1 MDAFKP
7 TNAAQ
12 LKEALAWCAAEG
24 ESVSVRGLGTK
35 SGLGRPVAAKRVL
48 DVSALKGGIDYQPEE
63 LVLTCAAATPMRE
76 ILLLLEQRAQMLA
89 FEPPDLGP
97 LYGAEPGSGTLAGA
111 LAANLGGPRRVK
123 MGAARDHFLGFSAV
137 SGRGEAFKAGGKV
150 VKNVT
155 GYDLPK
161 LMAGSMGTLAVFDT
175 VTVKVMPAPAKSR
188 TVLAFGLEPAAA
200 VALLA
205 DALNSPWEVSGAA
218 YLPANA
224 AARSGIDLVREA
236 RGSVTA
242 IRVEGTAVSVAAR
255 CEALRKALPTHA
267 GQEELHTMRSRKFW
281 EEVRDAAAL
290 LPENAA
296 LWRVSLAATQASAL
310 VASLPEAAYFFD
322 WGGGLVWL
330 AMDEATVTTRAEMLR
345 AAMGEGHATLIRASD
360 AIRARVPVFEPL
372 APGVA
377 ALTRGVKAQFDPR
390 AILNPGRMYEG
401 V

>member
-1 MDAFKP
+1 MDVFKP
-7 TNAAQ
+7 SNAAQ

-35 SGLGRPVAAKRVL
+35 AGLGRPVAAKRVL
-48 DVSALKGGIDYQPEE
+48 DTSALKGAIDYQPEE
-63 LVLTCAAATPMRE
+63 LVLTCAAATPMRD

-89 FEPPDLGP
+89 FEPPDLAP
-97 LYGAEPGSGTLAGA
+97 LYGAEAGAGTLAGA

-137 SGRGEAFKAGGKV
+137 SGRGEGFKAGGKV

-175 VTVKVMPAPAKSR
+175 VTLKVMPAPAKSR
-188 TVLAFGLEPAAA
+188 TVLAFGLDPAAS

-218 YLPANA
+218 YLPIDA
-224 AARSGIDLVREA
+224 AARSGVDLVREA
-236 RGSVTA
+236 RASVTA

-255 CEALRKALPTHA
+255 CEALRKALPAQA
-267 GQEELHTMRSRKFW
+267 GQDELHTMRSKKLW
-281 EEVRDAAAL
+281 EEIRDVRAL
-290 LPENAA
+290 LPEGAA

-330 AMDEATVTTRAEMLR
+330 AMDDASVPARADMLR
-345 AAMGEGHATLIRASD
+345 AAMGEGHATLMRASD
-360 AIRARVPVFEPL
+360 AMRARVPVFQPM
-372 APGVA
+372 APGLA

-390 AILNPGRMYEG
+390 GILNPGRMYEG

>member
-1 MDAFKP
+1 MEVFKP
-7 TNAAQ
+7 ANAAQ
-12 LKEALAWCAAEG
+12 LKDALAWSAAEG
-24 ESVSVRGLGTK
+24 QALDVRGLGTK
-35 SGLGRPVAAKRVL
+35 TGLGRPMAAARVL
-48 DVSALKGGIDYQPEE
+48 DTSALKGGIDYQPEE
-63 LVLTCAAATPMRE
+63 LVLTCAAATPLRD

-89 FEPPDLGP
+89 FEPPDLAP
-97 LYGAEPGSGTLAGA
+97 LYGHEPGTGTLAGA

-200 VALLA
+200 VAVLA

-218 YLPANA
+218 YLPAA
-224 AARSGIDLVREA
+224 TAARSGVDLA
-236 RGSVTA
+236 RGAGGSVTA

-255 CEALRKALPTHA
+255 CEALRKALPASA
-267 GQEELHTMRSRKFW
+267 GQEELHTMRSRKLW
-281 EEVRDAAAL
+281 EEIRDVRAL
-290 LPENAA
+290 LPDGSA
-296 LWRVSLAATQASAL
+296 LWRVSLAATQSSAL
-310 VASLPEAAYFFD
+310 VAALPECAYFFD

-330 AMDEATVTTRAEMLR
+330 AMDEAAVPARAGVLR
-345 AAMGEGHATLIRASD
+345 AAMGEGHATLIRA
-360 AIRARVPVFEPL
+360 AEATRARVPVFEPML
-372 APGVA
+372 PGVA

-390 AILNPGRMYEG
+390 GILNPGRMYEG